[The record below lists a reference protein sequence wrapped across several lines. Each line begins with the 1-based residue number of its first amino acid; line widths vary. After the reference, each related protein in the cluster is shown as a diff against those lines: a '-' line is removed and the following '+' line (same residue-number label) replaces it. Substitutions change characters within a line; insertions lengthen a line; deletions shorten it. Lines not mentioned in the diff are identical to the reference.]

1 MEALDIDWLTPSPAP
16 VRMASGIEAGAHL
29 VSERDGYAH
38 HGIYAGN
45 GWVIH
50 YGGFHRSARRC
61 PVECITLGRFAARE
75 GIRVQPEPD
84 AVYTGTTVVERAR
97 SRLGEDRYRLL
108 TNNCEHFCTWCVW
121 GVGRS
126 EQVRRSLRNPW
137 RGIRTLCAFANAM
150 LAARVHATLPR
161 LDGTHADH
169 AALLPVPDRIRAAM
183 FLQAAFFAYYVTR
196 RVMNDFSIARRY
208 MSRVSRAGM
217 PVIVAAGLSAC
228 VNYAGIHGNAAMTD
242 PQQYVTQRS
251 LPSEQGRW
259 PAADWADQF
268 GDAQLK
274 ALVDEALRS
283 SPTLDQARAR
293 VAAAQAYSEAAR
305 AGTMPRVDASYALTR
320 QQFSGT
326 ALVPPPYGGSWQTE
340 NRGLLGAS
348 YELDLWG
355 KKREALKASVSR
367 LQASRADEETVR
379 LALTTSIART
389 YNELARLYLL
399 QDIAEQEIERREQID
414 RITAGRIATGL
425 DTQVERETARA
436 NLATSRATVK
446 SLDGR
451 ILATRYQIA
460 ALLGAGP
467 DRGLQI
473 ARPVLGI
480 GDDVRLPDNLPADL
494 VSRRPDIVAARWQ
507 VDAMAHDVKEATAE
521 FYPDI
526 NLSAAIGLDAFGFG
540 RFLTAA
546 SRTASVGPAIHLPIF
561 DAGELRAQLKGRYA
575 DFDHAVATYNQ
586 ALVTALSDVATQ
598 LAGVRS
604 TDAQLVDAQV
614 AQQAARKAAE
624 LALAQY
630 KAGLANQLTVLN
642 ADVNALSANQSV
654 ANLRLNRRDQ
664 QIALASALGGGFVD
678 TLLANSGTAAR
689 AAVSVSGTP
698 AVAAR

>member
-1 MEALDIDWLTPSPAP
+1 
-16 VRMASGIEAGAHL
+16 
-29 VSERDGYAH
+29 
-38 HGIYAGN
+38 
-45 GWVIH
+45 
-50 YGGFHRSARRC
+50 
-61 PVECITLGRFAARE
+61 
-75 GIRVQPEPD
+75 
-84 AVYTGTTVVERAR
+84 
-97 SRLGEDRYRLL
+97 
-108 TNNCEHFCTWCVW
+108 
-121 GVGRS
+121 
-126 EQVRRSLRNPW
+126 
-137 RGIRTLCAFANAM
+137 
-150 LAARVHATLPR
+150 
-161 LDGTHADH
+161 
-169 AALLPVPDRIRAAM
+169 
-183 FLQAAFFAYYVTR
+183 
-196 RVMNDFSIARRY
+196 MNILSIAGRHA
-208 MSRVSRAGM
+208 SRAFRAGV
-217 PVIVAAGLSAC
+217 PVIVATGLSAC
-228 VNYAGIHGNAAMTD
+228 VNYAGIHGDAAMTGARQYAT
-242 PQQYVTQRS
+242 QQS

-259 PAADWADQF
+259 PAADWANQF
-268 GDAQLK
+268 GDGQLE
-274 ALVDEALRS
+274 ALIDEALKH

-293 VAAAQAYSEAAR
+293 VAAAQAYGDAAR

-320 QQFSGT
+320 EQFSGT

-340 NRGLLGAS
+340 NQGILSAS
-348 YELDLWG
+348 YALDLWG

-367 LQASRADEETVR
+367 LQASRADEEAVR

-389 YNELARLYLL
+389 YNELARLYALHA
-399 QDIAEQEIERREQID
+399 IAEQEIDRREQID

-436 NLATSRATVK
+436 NLATSRASLK

-473 ARPVLGI
+473 ARPMLGI
-480 GDDVRLPDNLPADL
+480 GDDVRLPDDLPADL
-494 VSRRPDIVAARWQ
+494 VSRRPEIVAARWR
-507 VDAMAHDVKEATAE
+507 VDGIAHDVKEAKAE

-561 DAGELRAQLKGRYA
+561 DAGALRAQLKGRYA
-575 DFDHAVATYNQ
+575 DFDDAVATYNQ
-586 ALVTALSDVATQ
+586 ALVSALSDVATQ

-604 TDAQLVDAQV
+604 TDAQLVDAQA

-624 LALAQY
+624 LALTQY

-642 ADVNALSANQSV
+642 ADVTALSANQSV
-654 ANLRLNRRDQ
+654 ANLRMNRRDR

-678 TLLANSGTAAR
+678 TSFADQSAAAR
-689 AAVSVSGTP
+689 ADAAASVVP

>member
-1 MEALDIDWLTPSPAP
+1 MSLAP
-16 VRMASGIEAGAHL
+16 IRTESSIEAGAHL
-29 VSERDGYAH
+29 VSEREGYAH

-45 GWVIH
+45 GRVIH
-50 YGGFHRSARRC
+50 YGGFHRSAGRC
-61 PVECITLGRFAARE
+61 PVECIPLCRFAANK
-75 GIRVQPEPD
+75 GVRVQPEPD
-84 AVYTGTTVVERAR
+84 AVYTGMTVVERAR
-97 SRLGEDRYRLL
+97 SRLGEDRYQLL
-108 TNNCEHFCTWCVW
+108 TNNCEHFCTWCVR

-126 EQVRRSLRNPW
+126 EQVRRGLRNPW
-137 RGIRTLCAFANAM
+137 IGIRTLFAFANELRACRAHVTSSPREKRCSKH
-150 LAARVHATLPR
+150 AARLP
-161 LDGTHADH
+161 
-169 AALLPVPDRIRAAM
+169 IRGQTCMAI
-183 FLQAAFFAYYVTR
+183 FLQTAFFAYYVTR
-196 RVMNDFSIARRY
+196 RVMNIFSIAGRY
-208 MSRVSRAGM
+208 TSRVFKAGV
-217 PVIVAAGLSAC
+217 PVIVATGVSAC
-228 VNYAGIHGNAAMTD
+228 VNYAGIHGDAAMNAPRQYAT
-242 PQQYVTQRS
+242 QQS
-251 LPSEQGRW
+251 LPFERGHW
-259 PAADWADQF
+259 PTANWADQF
-268 GDAQLK
+268 ADGQLK
-274 ALVDEALRS
+274 ALIDEALRS

-293 VAAAQAYSEAAR
+293 VAAAQAYRESAH
-305 AGTMPRVDASYALTR
+305 AGTMPRVDASYALAR

-340 NRGLLGAS
+340 NRGILSAS

-367 LQASRADEETVR
+367 LQANRADEETIR
-379 LALTTSIART
+379 LTLTTSIART
-389 YNELARLYLL
+389 YNQLARLYVLH
-399 QDIAEQEIERREQID
+399 DIAEQEIARREQID

-436 NLATSRATVK
+436 NLATSRAAMK
-446 SLDGR
+446 SLDGQ

-473 ARPVLGI
+473 ARPALGM

-494 VSRRPDIVAARWQ
+494 VSRRPDIVAARWN
-507 VDAMAHDVKEATAE
+507 VDAIAHDVKEAKAE

-575 DFDHAVATYNQ
+575 DFDYAVATYNQ
-586 ALVTALSDVATQ
+586 ALVTALSEVATQ
-598 LAGVRS
+598 IAGVRS
-604 TDAQLVDAQV
+604 TDAQLVDAQT
-614 AQQAARKAAE
+614 ARQAALKAAE

-630 KAGLANQLTVLN
+630 KAGLTNQLTVLN
-642 ADVNALSANQSV
+642 ADVNALSADQSV
-654 ANLRLNRRDQ
+654 ANLRMTRRDQ

-678 TLLANSGTAAR
+678 TSFADSEAATR
-689 AAVSVSGTP
+689 TDVSASDTP

>member
-1 MEALDIDWLTPSPAP
+1 
-16 VRMASGIEAGAHL
+16 
-29 VSERDGYAH
+29 
-38 HGIYAGN
+38 
-45 GWVIH
+45 
-50 YGGFHRSARRC
+50 
-61 PVECITLGRFAARE
+61 
-75 GIRVQPEPD
+75 
-84 AVYTGTTVVERAR
+84 
-97 SRLGEDRYRLL
+97 
-108 TNNCEHFCTWCVW
+108 
-121 GVGRS
+121 
-126 EQVRRSLRNPW
+126 
-137 RGIRTLCAFANAM
+137 
-150 LAARVHATLPR
+150 
-161 LDGTHADH
+161 
-169 AALLPVPDRIRAAM
+169 
-183 FLQAAFFAYYVTR
+183 
-196 RVMNDFSIARRY
+196 MNIFSIASRY
-208 MSRVSRAGM
+208 LSRVFKAGM
-217 PVIVAAGLSAC
+217 PVVVAAGLSAC
-228 VNYAGIHGNAAMTD
+228 VNDAGIHGSVAMID
-242 PQQYVTQRS
+242 SQQQETQRS
-251 LPSEQGRW
+251 LPFEQGRW
-259 PAADWADQF
+259 PAADWVDPF

-274 ALVDEALRS
+274 ALVDEVLRS

-293 VAAAQAYSEAAR
+293 VAAAQAYSESAH

-399 QDIAEQEIERREQID
+399 HDIAEQEIDRREQID
-414 RITAGRIATGL
+414 RITVGRIATGL

-436 NLATSRATVK
+436 NLATSRATQK

-480 GDDVRLPDNLPADL
+480 GNDVRLPDNLPADL

-507 VDAMAHDVKEATAE
+507 VDAIAHDVKEAKAE

-604 TDAQLVDAQV
+604 TDEQLVDART
-614 AQQAARKAAE
+614 AQQAARKAVE

-642 ADVNALSANQSV
+642 ADVNALSADQRV
-654 ANLRLNRRDQ
+654 ANLRMDRRDR

-678 TLLANSGTAAR
+678 TSFADSQAAAR
-689 AAVSVSGTP
+689 ADASVSGTP